1 MTSEHIWAWLQT
13 KGKIFKV
20 ISDPERG
27 IIEVINEKG
36 EILIRKTNLSKR
48 QVETVEKNVL
58 HLFAKR
64 LNGREPSVSSENR
77 DAFDPMIA

>member
-1 MTSEHIWAWLQT
+1 MTSEHIWDWLQT
-13 KGKIFKV
+13 KGKTFKV

-48 QVETVEKNVL
+48 QVEMVEKNFL
-58 HLFAKR
+58 YHIAKR
-64 LNGREPSVSSENR
+64 LNGRQKTSLNENN
-77 DAFDPMIA
+77 DIFDPMIT

>member
-1 MTSEHIWAWLQT
+1 MTSEHIWVWLQR

-48 QVETVEKNVL
+48 QVETVEKNFL
-58 HLFAKR
+58 NHIAKR
-64 LNGREPSVSSENR
+64 LNGRQPATSSENQ
-77 DAFDPMIA
+77 DTFDPMIS

>member
-1 MTSEHIWAWLQT
+1 MTNEHIWAWLQS

-20 ISDPERG
+20 ISDPEKG

-48 QVETVEKNVL
+48 QVEMVEKNFL
-58 HLFAKR
+58 HLIAKKMAGRGLAR
-64 LNGREPSVSSENR
+64 LIRVGNHSIR
-77 DAFDPMIA
+77 